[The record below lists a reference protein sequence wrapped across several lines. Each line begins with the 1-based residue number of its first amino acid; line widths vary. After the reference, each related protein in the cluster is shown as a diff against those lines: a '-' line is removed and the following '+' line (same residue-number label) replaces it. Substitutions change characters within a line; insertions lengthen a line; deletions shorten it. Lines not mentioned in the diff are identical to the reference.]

1 MHARGFARAFTAA
14 AEAPVT
20 PSASSRNSMN
30 TKHDVHAF
38 NNAKPLRF
46 TGASRITLDQLEKYI
61 HLYLATYARV
71 SRVHITYYTGCDSFI
86 VLTPTFSYNHKF
98 IQISDFLNSSLH
110 FRILILNDLIFH
122 TIQGVSRI
130 DINVFSSNGNP
141 LVLFNKQ

>member
-1 MHARGFARAFTAA
+1 MYLLVLTYYYYIYILYYDIHARSVPLHRWIGLKLWTSLDNVFKERKVLYILHARGFARAFTAS

-20 PSASSRNSMN
+20 SSASSGNPMN

-46 TGASRITLDQLEKYI
+46 TGASRITLDQLAKYI

-86 VLTPTFSYNHKF
+86 VLTPTF
-98 IQISDFLNSSLH
+98 FL
-110 FRILILNDLIFH
+110 
-122 TIQGVSRI
+122 
-130 DINVFSSNGNP
+130 
-141 LVLFNKQ
+141 